1 MPGEVERLR
10 RCMRLLSEAIVAFS
24 EAGTDYHRVLDTVA
38 RNVANVVGD
47 TCIVLLREPD
57 DDLIAGAIYDRDPK
71 VVADLTMLYAKRLGA
86 QGHLAREVMLTG
98 KPRLV
103 PQIEIEALKPSMSE
117 PMYEVFRKLG
127 LRGSLTVAMRVRGDA
142 VGVLSVIR
150 HRPEVRP
157 LDELDCELVQDLAN
171 HAGLAIA
178 NARLTDQLR
187 ESEAIR
193 LAKEQADRANR
204 FLDAVIEHIPDM
216 VFVKD
221 AERLAFS
228 RFNRAGE
235 ELLGVSRS
243 ELLGKTDY
251 DLFPALEAD
260 FFQAK
265 DRETL
270 RNKQLVEI
278 AEEPIKTANGS
289 RWLHT
294 KKVPILDADGTPL
307 YLLGISQDITDRK
320 RADSELRRAKE
331 QAERASKELEAFSYS
346 VAHDLRAPLRG
357 IDGFSQ
363 ALIEDYGDKL
373 DATGRRYLDR
383 VRESAQR
390 MALLIDDLLNLSK
403 VTRSELNL
411 RSVDLSALAATS
423 IASLQRLDPSR
434 TVIAVIEPNLSVEAD
449 PRMLAIALDNL
460 FGNAWKFTSKEATA
474 RIDLFAVERSGHRTF
489 AIRDNGAGFDM
500 QYANKLFGVFQRLHT
515 EAEFPGTGI
524 GLATVARIIH
534 RHRGQVAAEGTPG
547 AGATFYFTL
556 GTEVDV

>member
-1 MPGEVERLR
+1 
-10 RCMRLLSEAIVAFS
+10 MRLLSDAIVAFS
-24 EAGTDYHRVLDTVA
+24 EAGTDYRLVLDAVA
-38 RNVANVVGD
+38 KNVANVIGD
-47 TCIVLLREPD
+47 TCVVLLREPD
-57 DDLIAGAIYDRDPK
+57 DELIAGAIYDRDPQI
-71 VVADLTMLYAKRLGA
+71 VADLAILFSHPLGA
-86 QGHLAREVMLTG
+86 EGSLARHTMVTG
-98 KPRLV
+98 EPRLTPV
-103 PQIEIEALKPSMSE
+103 IDLAAMKPIIAPAMYEALAKI
-117 PMYEVFRKLG
+117 G
-127 LRGSLTVAMRVRGDA
+127 LHGALSVAMRVRGQPI
-142 VGVLSVIR
+142 GLLSVLR
-150 HRPEVRP
+150 HREERRP
-157 LDELDCELVQDLAN
+157 LDMFDCELLQDLAN

-193 LAKEQADRANR
+193 LAKEEALRANR

-221 AERLAFS
+221 ATRLAFT
-228 RFNRAGE
+228 RFNKAGE
-235 ELLGVSRS
+235 ELLGVPRAD
-243 ELLGKTDY
+243 LLGKNDF
-251 DLFPALEAD
+251 DLFPASEAE

-270 RNKQLVEI
+270 NNKVLVEI
-278 AEEPIKTANGS
+278 AEEPIRTAHGP

-320 RADSELRRAKE
+320 RADTELRRAKE
-331 QAERASKELEAFSYS
+331 QAERASKELESFSYS

-373 DATGRRYLDR
+373 DGPGRRYLDR

-390 MALLIDDLLNLSK
+390 MAHLIDDLLALSK
-403 VTRSELNL
+403 VTRSELSI
-411 RSVDLSALAATS
+411 RTVDLSALAATS
-423 IASLQRLDPSR
+423 VASLQRLEPGREVS
-434 TVIAVIEPNLSVEAD
+434 IVIEPGLSAQAD

-460 FGNAWKFTSKEATA
+460 FGNAWKFTSKAPGA
-474 RIDLFAVERSGHRTF
+474 RIELFAIHRDGRHGF

-500 QYANKLFGVFQRLHT
+500 QYVNKLFGVFQRLHT

-534 RHRGQVAAEGTPG
+534 RHHGQVTAEGTSG
-547 AGATFYFTL
+547 QGATFYFTL
-556 GTEVDV
+556 GTEAES